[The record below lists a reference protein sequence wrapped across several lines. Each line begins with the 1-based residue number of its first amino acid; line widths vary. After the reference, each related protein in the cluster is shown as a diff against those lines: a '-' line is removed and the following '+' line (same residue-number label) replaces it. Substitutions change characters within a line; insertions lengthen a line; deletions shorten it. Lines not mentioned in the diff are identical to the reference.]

1 MLNINT
7 LSSLLPS
14 VRTLVQLASEAIF
27 HGMRA
32 KRFQVQN
39 PAHAVLKIKEKRFQ
53 CSNLA
58 QNRLAYSNITIM
70 PHQSYIPLAWTQ
82 EKGKELE
89 EDDNLTEDVKLRRR
103 PLLTR
108 FDPAADSHPSRHRSS
123 RREVQFEP

>member
-1 MLNINT
+1 MPCLSCISLNKIHEQIST
-7 LSSLLPS
+7 
-14 VRTLVQLASEAIF
+14 SE
-27 HGMRA
+27 
-32 KRFQVQN
+32 
-39 PAHAVLKIKEKRFQ
+39 KI
-53 CSNLA
+53 S
-58 QNRLAYSNITIM
+58 YSNITIV

-103 PLLTR
+103 SLLTR